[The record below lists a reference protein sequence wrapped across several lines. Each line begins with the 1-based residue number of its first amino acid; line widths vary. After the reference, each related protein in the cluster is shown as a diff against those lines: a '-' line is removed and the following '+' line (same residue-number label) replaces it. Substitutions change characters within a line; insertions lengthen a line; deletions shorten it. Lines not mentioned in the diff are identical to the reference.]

1 MNTGSTNLLFSAWK
15 ARNRVY
21 EELFGQP
28 AYALPKGNV
37 PPTNPEPG
45 IGRVD
50 GSADNEADTT
60 TTFKSQMTDVK
71 ITVLAYAP
79 TESRPHWIYITS
91 GLSNPW
97 FAEEPNEVSG
107 FGCELMVKSNKDA
120 RWAVRL
126 LRRLCYYILSYSGT
140 LSPGVILNMP
150 IPLGSGGTGDLNNL
164 VVWYA
169 DEAPDCLYQL
179 PSGVFGVF
187 CTIGITEDECKF
199 AESIDEYGPWSIQQV
214 LRNAG
219 LGQVTDPQR
228 KSVMDRKDIKSI
240 LESVRNYAENFR
252 PVQ

>member
-1 MNTGSTNLLFSAWK
+1 
-15 ARNRVY
+15 
-21 EELFGQP
+21 
-28 AYALPKGNV
+28 
-37 PPTNPEPG
+37 
-45 IGRVD
+45 
-50 GSADNEADTT
+50 
-60 TTFKSQMTDVK
+60 
-71 ITVLAYAP
+71 
-79 TESRPHWIYITS
+79 
-91 GLSNPW
+91 
-97 FAEEPNEVSG
+97 
-107 FGCELMVKSNKDA
+107 
-120 RWAVRL
+120 
-126 LRRLCYYILSYSGT
+126 
-140 LSPGVILNMP
+140 
-150 IPLGSGGTGDLNNL
+150 GGTGDLNNL